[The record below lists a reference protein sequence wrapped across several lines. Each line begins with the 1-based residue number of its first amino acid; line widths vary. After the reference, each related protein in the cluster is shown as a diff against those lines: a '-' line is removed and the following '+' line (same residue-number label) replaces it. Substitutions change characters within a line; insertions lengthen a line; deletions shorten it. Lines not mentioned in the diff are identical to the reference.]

1 MRSRPLSIPERAAQA
16 GKACRAAATA
26 LSTSF
31 GPELEMVHITLPVLG
46 EMLAELPTL
55 STGLHRAPAT
65 QLKGPL
71 GLVSRVMARQR
82 VVWRRERVGRRRSL
96 VAATLVAARQLVSCR
111 LSSTPSIVRLSSQ
124 PVFPQNWLRLSH
136 ARSVY
141 IPGYALCIQQ
151 AALKKRIQVFFGG
164 GWGGGV

>member
-1 MRSRPLSIPERAAQA
+1 MDVESVIASQIGFPLSFTSSLAISSSFSLRITSSLVRNRCLSIPERAAQA
-16 GKACRAAATA
+16 GKACRATATA

-31 GPELEMVHITLPVLG
+31 DPELGMVHITLPVLG

-111 LSSTPSIVRLSSQ
+111 
-124 PVFPQNWLRLSH
+124 
-136 ARSVY
+136 
-141 IPGYALCIQQ
+141 
-151 AALKKRIQVFFGG
+151 
-164 GWGGGV
+164 

>member
-1 MRSRPLSIPERAAQA
+1 MDVESVIASQIGFPLSFTSSVAISSRLSLTIAAALVRSRPLSIPERAAQA

-31 GPELEMVHITLPVLG
+31 DPELGMVHITLPVLG

-96 VAATLVAARQLVSCR
+96 VAATLVGARQLVSCR
-111 LSSTPSIVRLSSQ
+111 
-124 PVFPQNWLRLSH
+124 
-136 ARSVY
+136 
-141 IPGYALCIQQ
+141 
-151 AALKKRIQVFFGG
+151 
-164 GWGGGV
+164 